1 MNENTRNAFANEVDI
16 TEDELVKLIKEN
28 PLEVFG
34 EEITWDPGNV
44 VLKGGTRRS
53 VTPGYCWQR

>member
-1 MNENTRNAFANEVDI
+1 MAHNELDI

-28 PLEVFG
+28 SLEVFG

-44 VLKGGTRRS
+44 VLKEEQGGRLH
-53 VTPGYCWQR
+53 PDNCWQR